1 MECIAWVNMI
11 GIIARINVYNAKK
24 LVSNVRNT
32 VKNAPPTMGAG
43 ENNCVTLLNHCD
55 CMRAICLHA
64 TIWNST
70 QILHQAGYLIAGH
83 ALTALCLFITGLI
96 TAGYL
101 PPEVGDLLFS
111 MWIEHKDLM

>member
-24 LVSNVRNT
+24 LVNNVRNT
-32 VKNAPPTMGAG
+32 VKNAPPTMEPAK
-43 ENNCVTLLNHCD
+43 NNCVTLLNHCD

-70 QILHQAGYLIAGH
+70 QILHQVGYLIAGH
-83 ALTALCLFITGLI
+83 ASCLFITGMI

-101 PPEVGDLLFS
+101 PPEVGGLLFP